1 MESLAAIFFTSFAI
15 GFSGALMPGPVLT
28 MTVSQTIRRG
38 FWAGPRIVLGHG
50 VLELALL
57 LALVLGLG
65 PILQRPLVGGLI
77 GVVGAGLLG
86 VMAVG
91 MLWSLPRLSLE
102 LEGGKAGGLGP
113 FWAGVLTSISNPY
126 WVLWWATIGPMVI
139 QQRLSLAGVVAFFV
153 GHILSDLVWF
163 SFVSGLVAGGRR
175 FLNRTLYQGLVGVCA
190 VVLVGFGIY
199 FLTHGIGLL
208 RHGQ

>member
-1 MESLAAIFFTSFAI
+1 MDSLAAIFFTSFAI

-65 PILQRPLVGGLI
+65 PILQRPLIGGLI
-77 GVVGAGLLG
+77 GVVGAALLG
-86 VMAVG
+86 IMAVG

-102 LEGGKAGGLGP
+102 LESGPAGGLGP

-139 QQRLSLAGVVAFFV
+139 QQRLSVVGVATFFG

-175 FLNRTLYQGLVGVCA
+175 FLNRALYQGLVGVCA
-190 VVLVGFGIY
+190 VVLFGFGIY
-199 FLTHGIGLL
+199 FLAHGIGLL
-208 RHGQ
+208 GRAQ

>member
-28 MTVSQTIRRG
+28 MTVSQTVRRG

-65 PILQRPLVGGLI
+65 PILERPLVGGLI
-77 GVVGAGLLG
+77 GVVGAALLG

-91 MLWSLPRLSLE
+91 MLWSLPRLSLQ
-102 LEGGKAGGLGP
+102 LEGRPAGGLGP
-113 FWAGVLTSISNPY
+113 FWAGVLTSLSNPY
-126 WVLWWATIGPMVI
+126 WVLWWATVGPMVI
-139 QQRLSLAGVVAFFV
+139 RQR
-153 GHILSDLVWF
+153 
-163 SFVSGLVAGGRR
+163 
-175 FLNRTLYQGLVGVCA
+175 
-190 VVLVGFGIY
+190 
-199 FLTHGIGLL
+199 
-208 RHGQ
+208 